1 MRYCFPVFL
10 FSLPYSIVAAR
21 RQARRFFKSKKQ
33 GILKAGLL
41 TTCILT
47 VALIAVDRLTSHG
60 RHITHRKI
68 ILPLETSKQ
77 VEVSE
82 LISKNHSV
90 PQKFCPEAPAGMNLS
105 NLILLWFLTSLELCA
120 IHSQHYTYLPARCR
134 GRRRCQGRPSLYTA
148 RHHPSDHGGGR
159 RCRRRRRRA
168 ALDRPLRRHVPSRL
182 GLKPLPAQKRKSLA
196 ASLAK

>member
-1 MRYCFPVFL
+1 MRYCLPFLL

-41 TTCILT
+41 TTCFVT

-60 RHITHRKI
+60 RHIRHRKI

-90 PQKFCPEAPAGMNLS
+90 PQKFCPEAPAGMSLS
-105 NLILLWFLTSLELCA
+105 KLILLWFLAFLELCP
-120 IHSQHYTYLPARCR
+120 IHSQHYIHMVAGQVPGSTPLSRPPFAVYCAAPSQRP
-134 GRRRCQGRPSLYTA
+134 RRRPSL
-148 RHHPSDHGGGR
+148 PPPPPP
-159 RCRRRRRRA
+159 RRA
-168 ALDRPLRRHVPSRL
+168 GPAPST
-182 GLKPLPAQKRKSLA
+182 ACT
-196 ASLAK
+196 

>member
-1 MRYCFPVFL
+1 MRYCFPIFL

-90 PQKFCPEAPAGMNLS
+90 PQKFCPEAPAGMSLS
-105 NLILLWFLTSLELCA
+105 TSILLWFLTSLELCL
-120 IHSQHYTYLPARCR
+120 IHSQHYLCLCPPGA
-134 GRRRCQGRPSLYTA
+134 GVDA
-148 RHHPSDHGGGR
+148 AVK
-159 RCRRRRRRA
+159 A
-168 ALDRPLRRHVPSRL
+168 ALRCILR
-182 GLKPLPAQKRKSLA
+182 GTIPATTAEAVAAAAAAAAPRWTGPFDGMYLA
-196 ASLAK
+196 G